1 MNKKKFHKWYLWSR
15 LSLGKKLVVEIIIM
29 AFVLFGCNWFIYFQV
44 NQAFVKIDSVYKSN
58 VNLTELSGTLEKVN
72 TSMYEY
78 LTIKSSVALED
89 YYRYEAKFKRLL
101 TNLNRNKI
109 DYSIKILEKN
119 ICGMSESY
127 LNLTNDAIQA
137 KRGRN
142 VEKYKEKYEEAK
154 KLYQYIHY
162 YIYDLNSQQFINNA
176 NTYEKLQDT
185 IQYMEISNSVI
196 MFLVLA
202 VGIVVLTFITKQ
214 TVEPLRELADVAS
227 FVGRGNFHVKVPLPK
242 SNDEIG
248 IVTGAFN
255 KMVQSLEEYM
265 KKTRESMEKELLME
279 AHLKEAQ
286 LKFFQSQ
293 INPHFLFNSLN
304 AGAQLAMI
312 EDAEKTCLFIEKM
325 ADFFRYNVKKTLED
339 ADLKEEIEAVDNY
352 VYILNVRFA
361 GDIEYKKEI
370 DPLIK
375 DYRIPSMILQPL
387 VENAVNHGIRKVEWK
402 GYVCLKVKQLGREI
416 QISIADNGI
425 GMAQQKIQSIL
436 EGRRGENS
444 VERDSTGVGLYN
456 VKSRLELYYG
466 KKDIMHIYS
475 KGKNKGTEI
484 VLVLPL

>member
-1 MNKKKFHKWYLWSR
+1 MERRKFYKFHLWSR
-15 LSLGKKLVVEIIIM
+15 LSLDKKLVVEIMLM
-29 AFVLFGCNWFIYFQV
+29 AFVLFGCNWFIYFQL
-44 NQAFVKIDSVYKSN
+44 NQAFIKIDSVYKSN
-58 VNLTELSGTLEKVN
+58 VSLTELSETLENVN
-72 TSMYEY
+72 NSMYEY
-78 LTIKSSVALED
+78 LTIKSSDALED
-89 YYRYEAKFKRLL
+89 YYRYEAQFEQLL
-101 TNLNRNKI
+101 NKLNRKKF

-127 LNLTNDAIQA
+127 LKLTNDAIKA

-142 VEKYKEKYEEAK
+142 VEKYREQYEDAK

-162 YIYDLNSQQFINNA
+162 YIYDLNSQQFISNA
-176 NTYEKLQDT
+176 NTYEKLQVA
-185 IQYMEISNSVI
+185 IKYMEIFNSAILFIV
-196 MFLVLA
+196 MA
-202 VGIVVLTFITKQ
+202 VGIIILTFITQQ
-214 TVEPLRELADVAS
+214 TIEPLKQLADVACL
-227 FVGRGNFHVKVPLPK
+227 VGQGNFHVTVPLPQSK
-242 SNDEIG
+242 DEIG

-265 KKTRESMEKELLME
+265 RKTRESMEKELLME

-312 EDAEKTCLFIEKM
+312 ENAEKTCLFIEKM

-339 ADLKEEIEAVDNY
+339 ADLREEIEAVDNY

-361 GDIEYKKEI
+361 GDIEYKKEV
-370 DPLIK
+370 DHRIK

-402 GYVCLKVKQLGREI
+402 GYVYLQVKQLGREI
-416 QISIADNGI
+416 QISIRDNGI
-425 GMAQQKIQSIL
+425 GMTQEKIQSIL
-436 EGRRGENS
+436 EGKRGENNI
-444 VERDSTGVGLYN
+444 EKDSTGVGLYN

-466 KKDIMHIYS
+466 KKNIMHIYS
-475 KGKNKGTEI
+475 EGKNKGTEI
-484 VLVLPL
+484 VLVLPI